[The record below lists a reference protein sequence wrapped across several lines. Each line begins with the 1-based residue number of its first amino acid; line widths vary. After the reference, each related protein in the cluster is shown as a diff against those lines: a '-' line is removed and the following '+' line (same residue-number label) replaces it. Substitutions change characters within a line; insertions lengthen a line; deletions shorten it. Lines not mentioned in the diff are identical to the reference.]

1 MFSKKKL
8 FIGSLV
14 LGILGFSPMLMSV
27 VGKGNKKGEI
37 KLNPN
42 YYKNQNESLFKNKNN
57 N

>member
-14 LGILGFSPMLMSV
+14 LAILGFSPMLMSI

-42 YYKNQNESLFKNKNN
+42 YYKNQNEPLFKDENIN
-57 N
+57 